1 MKTNQIKNMPNL
13 TIKNYN
19 SSENNIQK
27 NKIETKILEQ
37 DNLTTTTDN
46 NETVSN
52 NILNPKNTFEK
63 LKQLQILIQK
73 HSCIKEICI

>member
-1 MKTNQIKNMPNL
+1 MSNS
-13 TIKNYN
+13 TITQNN
-19 SSENNIQK
+19 CNENNIQK
-27 NKIETKILEQ
+27 NKIEIKILEQ
-37 DNLTTTTDN
+37 NNLTTSTDN

>member
-1 MKTNQIKNMPNL
+1 MSNS
-13 TIKNYN
+13 TITQNN
-19 SSENNIQK
+19 CNENNIQK
-27 NKIETKILEQ
+27 NKIEIKILEQ

>member
-19 SSENNIQK
+19 SSENNNQK
-27 NKIETKILEQ
+27 NKIETKILEI
-37 DNLTTTTDN
+37 DNLTTTANN
-46 NETVSN
+46 NEIVSN
-52 NILNPKNTFEK
+52 NISNPKNTFEK

>member
-1 MKTNQIKNMPNL
+1 MSNS
-13 TIKNYN
+13 TITQNN
-19 SSENNIQK
+19 CNENNIKK
-27 NKIETKILEQ
+27 NKIEIKILEQ

>member
-19 SSENNIQK
+19 SSENNNQK

-37 DNLTTTTDN
+37 DNLTTTANN
-46 NETVSN
+46 NEIVSN
-52 NILNPKNTFEK
+52 NISNPKNTFEK

>member
-1 MKTNQIKNMPNL
+1 MSNS
-13 TIKNYN
+13 TITQNN
-19 SSENNIQK
+19 CNENNIQK
-27 NKIETKILEQ
+27 NKIEIKILEKN
-37 DNLTTTTDN
+37 NLTTTTDN

>member
-1 MKTNQIKNMPNL
+1 MSNS
-13 TIKNYN
+13 TITQNN
-19 SSENNIQK
+19 CNENNIQK
-27 NKIETKILEQ
+27 NKIEIKILEQ

-46 NETVSN
+46 IETVSN

-73 HSCIKEICI
+73 HSCIKKIFI

>member
-1 MKTNQIKNMPNL
+1 MSNS
-13 TIKNYN
+13 TITQNN
-19 SSENNIQK
+19 CNENNIQK
-27 NKIETKILEQ
+27 NKIEIKILEQ

-46 NETVSN
+46 IETVSN

>member
-1 MKTNQIKNMPNL
+1 MSNS
-13 TIKNYN
+13 TITQNN
-19 SSENNIQK
+19 CNENNIQK
-27 NKIETKILEQ
+27 NKIEIKILEQ
-37 DNLTTTTDN
+37 NNLTAFTDN

>member
-37 DNLTTTTDN
+37 DNLTTTANN
-46 NETVSN
+46 NEIVSN
-52 NILNPKNTFEK
+52 NISNPKNTFEK
-63 LKQLQILIQK
+63 LKKIQILIQK

>member
-1 MKTNQIKNMPNL
+1 MSKS
-13 TIKNYN
+13 TITQNN
-19 SSENNIQK
+19 CNENNIKK
-27 NKIETKILEQ
+27 NKIEIKILEQ
-37 DNLTTTTDN
+37 NNLTTSTDN

>member
-1 MKTNQIKNMPNL
+1 MSNS
-13 TIKNYN
+13 TITQNN
-19 SSENNIQK
+19 CNENNIKK
-27 NKIETKILEQ
+27 NKIEIKILEKN
-37 DNLTTTTDN
+37 NLTTTTDN

>member
-1 MKTNQIKNMPNL
+1 MSNS
-13 TIKNYN
+13 TITQNN
-19 SSENNIQK
+19 CNENNIQK
-27 NKIETKILEQ
+27 NKIEIKILEQ
-37 DNLTTTTDN
+37 NNLTTSTDN

-73 HSCIKEICI
+73 NSCIKEICI

>member
-1 MKTNQIKNMPNL
+1 MSNS
-13 TIKNYN
+13 TITQNN
-19 SSENNIQK
+19 CNENNIQK
-27 NKIETKILEQ
+27 NKIEIKILEQ
-37 DNLTTTTDN
+37 NNLTTSTDN
-46 NETVSN
+46 NETLSN

>member
-1 MKTNQIKNMPNL
+1 MSNS
-13 TIKNYN
+13 TITQNN
-19 SSENNIQK
+19 CNENNIKK
-27 NKIETKILEQ
+27 NKIEIKILEQ
-37 DNLTTTTDN
+37 DNLTTTTNN

>member
-1 MKTNQIKNMPNL
+1 MSNS
-13 TIKNYN
+13 TITQNN
-19 SSENNIQK
+19 CNENNIQK
-27 NKIETKILEQ
+27 NKIEIKILEQ
-37 DNLTTTTDN
+37 NNLTTSTDY

>member
-1 MKTNQIKNMPNL
+1 MSNS
-13 TIKNYN
+13 TITQNN
-19 SSENNIQK
+19 CNENNIQK
-27 NKIETKILEQ
+27 NKIEIKILEQ
-37 DNLTTTTDN
+37 NNLTTTTDN

>member
-37 DNLTTTTDN
+37 DNLTTTANN
-46 NETVSN
+46 NEIVSN
-52 NILNPKNTFEK
+52 NISNPKNTFEK

>member
-1 MKTNQIKNMPNL
+1 MSNS
-13 TIKNYN
+13 TITQNN
-19 SSENNIQK
+19 CNENNIKK
-27 NKIETKILEQ
+27 NKIEIKILEQ

-73 HSCIKEICI
+73 HSCIKEISI

>member
-1 MKTNQIKNMPNL
+1 MSNS
-13 TIKNYN
+13 TITQNN
-19 SSENNIQK
+19 CNENNIQK
-27 NKIETKILEQ
+27 NKIEIKILEQ
-37 DNLTTTTDN
+37 NNLTTSTDN

-73 HSCIKEICI
+73 H

>member
-1 MKTNQIKNMPNL
+1 MSNS
-13 TIKNYN
+13 TITQNN
-19 SSENNIQK
+19 CNENNIQK
-27 NKIETKILEQ
+27 NKIEIKILEQ
-37 DNLTTTTDN
+37 NNLTTSTDN

-52 NILNPKNTFEK
+52 KILNPKNTFEK